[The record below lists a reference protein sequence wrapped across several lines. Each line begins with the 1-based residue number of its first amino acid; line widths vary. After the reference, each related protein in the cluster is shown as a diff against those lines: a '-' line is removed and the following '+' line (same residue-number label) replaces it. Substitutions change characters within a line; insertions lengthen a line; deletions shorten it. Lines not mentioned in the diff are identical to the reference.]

1 MTKKYFIPQF
11 LLLCLFITSCGE
23 ANYEPQEYISTN
35 LNDERIELSKEI
47 FNKLKKEHYLKNF
60 VNEDFNKEY
69 IEALIKRL
77 DENKLYFLKPEINEF
92 YQKANAYDGRSFDID
107 LSYSIINLY
116 FKRLI
121 LFSEFQISLIE
132 KDSFNLQ
139 LDDYIDIYYEDNEL
153 PQADENLK
161 KLWRDETKN
170 DFLVAMMSDT
180 LSEDPKK
187 GLIKRYKNRI
197 RRIQQQNEEDVFS
210 IAVNSLAN
218 QFDPHSSYLSPRSA
232 EDFDMNMSLKLEGIG
247 ALLGA

>member
-1 MTKKYFIPQF
+1 
-11 LLLCLFITSCGE
+11 LLCLFIASCGK

-35 LNDERIELSKEI
+35 LNEERIELSQEI

-77 DENKLYFLKPEINEF
+77 DENKLYFLKPEIEEF
-92 YQKANAYDGRSFDID
+92 YQKASAYDGPSFDID

-139 LDDYIDIYYEDNEL
+139 QDDYIDIYYEDNEW
-153 PQADENLK
+153 PKADENLK
-161 KLWRDETKN
+161 KYGEMRQRMISW
-170 DFLVAMMSDT
+170 
-180 LSEDPKK
+180 
-187 GLIKRYKNRI
+187 
-197 RRIQQQNEEDVFS
+197 
-210 IAVNSLAN
+210 
-218 QFDPHSSYLSPRSA
+218 
-232 EDFDMNMSLKLEGIG
+232 
-247 ALLGA
+247 

>member
-1 MTKKYFIPQF
+1 VTKKYFIPQF
-11 LLLCLFITSCGE
+11 LLLCLFIASCGK

-35 LNDERIELSKEI
+35 LNEERIELSQEI

-77 DENKLYFLKPEINEF
+77 DENKLYFLKPEIEEF
-92 YQKANAYDGRSFDID
+92 YQKASAYDGPSFDID

-139 LDDYIDIYYEDNEL
+139 QDDYIDIYYEDNEW
-153 PQADENLK
+153 PKADENLK
-161 KLWRDETKN
+161 KIWR
-170 DFLVAMMSDT
+170 
-180 LSEDPKK
+180 
-187 GLIKRYKNRI
+187 G
-197 RRIQQQNEEDVFS
+197 
-210 IAVNSLAN
+210 
-218 QFDPHSSYLSPRSA
+218 
-232 EDFDMNMSLKLEGIG
+232 
-247 ALLGA
+247 